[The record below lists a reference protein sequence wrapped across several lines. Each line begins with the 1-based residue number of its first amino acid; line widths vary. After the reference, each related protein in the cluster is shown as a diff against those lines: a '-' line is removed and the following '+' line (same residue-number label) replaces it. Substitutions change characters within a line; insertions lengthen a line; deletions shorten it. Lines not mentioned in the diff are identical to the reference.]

1 MTVER
6 VTELVQGVVM
16 CGQDK
21 MGLDLQRGFASDL
34 MSDVL
39 TLIEEDLLFIT
50 GLVSAQAIRTAI
62 VSDIEA
68 VLLVRNKKAT
78 NEMKQLA
85 EQEGLVLIESPF
97 SMYRAS
103 GILYSNGLSAV
114 Y

>member
-1 MTVER
+1 MTVR
-6 VTELVQGVVM
+6 DIATLVEGEVI
-16 CGQDK
+16 CGRDK
-21 MGLDLQRGFASDL
+21 LDLDLQSGFASDL

-50 GLVSAQAIRTAI
+50 GLATTQAIRTAI

-78 NEMKQLA
+78 AEMKQLA
-85 EQEGLVLIESPF
+85 TSEGLVLIQSPF
-97 SMYRAS
+97 SMYRSS
-103 GILYSNGLSAV
+103 GILYHNGLSPV

>member
-1 MTVER
+1 MTVAK
-6 VTELVQGVVM
+6 VAELVQGVVV
-16 CGQDK
+16 CGRDK
-21 MGLDLQRGFASDL
+21 LDLDLERGFASDL

-50 GLVSAQAIRTAI
+50 GLVGAQSIRTAI

-78 NEMKQLA
+78 EEMKALA
-85 EQEGLVLIESPF
+85 ESEGLVLIESPF

-103 GILYSNGLSAV
+103 GVLFAGGLAPV

>member
-1 MTVER
+1 MTVEK
-6 VTELVQGVVM
+6 VAALVHGVVV
-16 CGQDK
+16 CGRDK
-21 MGLDLQRGFASDL
+21 LDLDLQRGFASDL

-39 TLIEEDLLFIT
+39 TLIEEDLLFVT
-50 GLVSAQAIRTAI
+50 GLVSAQSIRTAV

-78 NEMKQLA
+78 TEMKELA
-85 EQEGLVLIESPF
+85 EEEGLVLIESPF

-103 GILYSNGLSAV
+103 GILYANGLAAV